1 MTKKGHRIGDGARID
16 IPSSECEIELS
27 TGIPDRVKDKRG
39 VRRGRLVA
47 QEFVGFQVCR
57 SRRKAVW
64 QCLCD
69 CGNTLCTVMTPSSD
83 TFSCGCLIREIN
95 TTHGASLRRRGVR
108 SVETK
113 VYLVWLSQIKKC
125 YRPNSSKYPTVGGRG
140 IKMCD
145 RWVNNFPAFLE
156 DVGLPPTPQH
166 VLVRLDYDKD
176 YEPSNMCWMPRTEHQ
191 RRVIA
196 RVNQKRYKDKPKPS
210 DDQLT
215 LLAQKYPDASLREY
229 CELFAK
235 ETGMQIGLSM
245 MTYRMHKLGLSSKEQ
260 KPSDDQLILFARR
273 YPDAIAREY
282 CELIA
287 NETGIRISRSTVQ
300 FRLQKLGLARKEQR
314 YAMFNL

>member
-1 MTKKGHRIGDGARID
+1 MIKKTHRIGDGSRID
-16 IPSSECEIELS
+16 IPASECEIELS

-47 QEFVGFQVCR
+47 QEFVGFQV
-57 SRRKAVW
+57 SRKTKKAVW
-64 QCLCD
+64 LCLCD

-95 TTHGASLRRRGVR
+95 TTHGASQRRRGVR
-108 SVETK
+108 SVETQ
-113 VYLVWLSQIKKC
+113 VYVVWLSQIQKC
-125 YRPNSSKYPTVGGRG
+125 CRPNSAKYRTVGGRG

-166 VLVRLDYDKD
+166 MLVRLDYDKD
-176 YEPSNMCWMPRTEHQ
+176 YEPSNVRWIPKAEHHK
-191 RRVIA
+191 RVIA
-196 RVNQKRYKDKPKPS
+196 HSNQQKYKDKPKPS

-215 LLAQKYPDASLREY
+215 LLAQKYPDASLTEY

-235 ETGMQIGLSM
+235 ETGM
-245 MTYRMHKLGLSSKEQ
+245 
-260 KPSDDQLILFARR
+260 
-273 YPDAIAREY
+273 
-282 CELIA
+282 
-287 NETGIRISRSTVQ
+287 RISRDMMAR
-300 FRLQKLGLARKEQR
+300 RLQKLGLSRKEQR